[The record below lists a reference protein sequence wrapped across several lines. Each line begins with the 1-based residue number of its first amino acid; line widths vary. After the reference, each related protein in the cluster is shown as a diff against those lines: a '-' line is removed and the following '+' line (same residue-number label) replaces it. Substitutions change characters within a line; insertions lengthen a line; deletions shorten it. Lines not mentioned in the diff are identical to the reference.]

1 LIDAIR
7 RFLRVLREGP
17 VPVPCRIEQLES
29 ERGFRL
35 SGDLDV
41 YSVEAV
47 REALAPELHGTLVLD
62 IGAVEF
68 MDDSGLGLLVGSVKR
83 LRQHGGSLVLRN
95 PTDQIRR
102 VFEMT
107 GVEQVPGL
115 TIEPGRGTS

>member
-1 LIDAIR
+1 VIDAIR

-17 VPVPCRIEQLES
+17 VPVPCRIERLES

-47 REALAPELHGTLVLD
+47 REALGPELHGTLVLD
-62 IGAVEF
+62 IAAVEF

-83 LRQHGGSLVLRN
+83 LREQDGSLVLRN
-95 PTDQIRR
+95 PTGQIRR
-102 VFEMT
+102 VLEVT
-107 GVEQVPGL
+107 GLEQVPGL
-115 TIEPGRGTS
+115 TIEPDGGSS

>member
-7 RFLRVLREGP
+7 RFLRVLRKGP
-17 VPVPCRIEQLES
+17 VSAPCRIERLES

-41 YSVEAV
+41 YSVEAI
-47 REALAPELHGTLVLD
+47 REALGPELHGKLVLD
-62 IGAVEF
+62 IAAVEF
-68 MDDSGLGLLVGSVKR
+68 MDDSGLGLLVGFVKR
-83 LRQHGGSLVLRN
+83 LGQQGGSLVLRN

-107 GVEQVPGL
+107 GLEKVTGL
-115 TIEPGRGTS
+115 TIEYDGAA